1 MASNLQP
8 EDRTAWLLLIG
19 RRLRAEYDAVAE
31 PVPDRLAALIQQLE
45 TSDQDSTQGKGRH
58 DSGQQDGGQQGG
70 SQQDSESAGPFDD
83 LPLRMARA

>member
-1 MASNLQP
+1 MPGNLQP

-45 TSDQDSTQGKGRH
+45 TSAQNGGSPDAGHQDS
-58 DSGQQDGGQQGG
+58 
-70 SQQDSESAGPFDD
+70 SQKEGDGPFDD
-83 LPLRMARA
+83 LALRLAPA

>member
-1 MASNLQP
+1 MPGNLQP

-45 TSDQDSTQGKGRH
+45 TSAEGSPQVSPQGSGSHDAGHQD
-58 DSGQQDGGQQGG
+58 G
-70 SQQDSESAGPFDD
+70 SQQDGESGPFGD
-83 LPLRMARA
+83 LPLRLARA